1 MVCRATLG
9 EYAYLPPLWMHEC
22 SDELCPSYTVSV
34 QKKGC
39 GKRFSVR
46 EGTVIQDS
54 KLSYQ
59 IWALAIYI
67 IDTGIKGVS
76 SVKLH
81 RDLDVTQKT
90 AWYLAH
96 RLQESWNHD
105 LQEFDGP
112 VEVDEAYIGGLEKNK
127 HEDEKL
133 NAGRGTVGK
142 TAVVG
147 AKDRATNQI
156 QARVVTNTTA
166 KTLTGF
172 VYASSSEEVQVYTDD
187 FRACEA
193 LKRLHMKSLSIP
205 TRNM

>member
-127 HEDEKL
+127 HEDEM
-133 NAGRGTVGK
+133 
-142 TAVVG
+142 
-147 AKDRATNQI
+147 
-156 QARVVTNTTA
+156 
-166 KTLTGF
+166 
-172 VYASSSEEVQVYTDD
+172 YASSSEEVQVYTDD